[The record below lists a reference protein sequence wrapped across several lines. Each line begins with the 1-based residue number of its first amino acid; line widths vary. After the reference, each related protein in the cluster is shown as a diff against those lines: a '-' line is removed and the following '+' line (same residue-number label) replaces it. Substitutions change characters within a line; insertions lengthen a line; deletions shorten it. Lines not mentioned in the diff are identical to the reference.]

1 MIMFFS
7 CRKRAPLGLRVH
19 RRNHRASP
27 KTHSSPRGYTPEKQF
42 KSPTEDTLPMP
53 SPRALRN
60 PFDEGGISMS
70 PRALD
75 IKSGVCTPSSVTS
88 GGWTLEQKSAL
99 FPAQIDDHLI
109 DSQYESPYTAKG
121 KIPYLGRVLI
131 FYKD

>member
-1 MIMFFS
+1 
-7 CRKRAPLGLRVH
+7 
-19 RRNHRASP
+19 
-27 KTHSSPRGYTPEKQF
+27 
-42 KSPTEDTLPMP
+42 MP

-121 KIPYLGRVLI
+121 N
-131 FYKD
+131 